1 MQEDSLHPHVRT
13 LSLCVLLALGASAT
27 ARASTFPVAS
37 CGDDGGIGT
46 LRSAIASAADG
57 DSVSIASGVC
67 SVITLTSE
75 IAITSAQSNLSIVG
89 PGTDGLL
96 ISAGRF
102 DTPAQSHRV
111 FSHAGT
117 GTLTL
122 SDVTV
127 GDAVLAGIP
136 AGSGGCIYSTGNI
149 VLNTVVVSQC
159 AVIPDATATGIA
171 RGGGI
176 YAKGSV
182 ALTAST
188 ISGNVVQNPD
198 GASGGGIFA
207 GAGLN
212 TKLSKITGNSADGNK
227 SGGGGVFVAGGTLSV
242 SQSSIA
248 GNSAYYG
255 GGIYA
260 TDTGDIT
267 ISYSTIAKNTAYSSA
282 ALGAFYSLTGAT
294 ASFNQ
299 STISGN
305 HSSNYTVFI
314 GSATSLFNSTVVD
327 NVTTVRNAGY
337 FNPAVLSGTS
347 VTTYSSLFVNDTD
360 GEILSGERG
369 VFGSNNLIDQ
379 TSGRIYPADTLT
391 TCPKLE
397 ALADNGGPTQT
408 VALQSGSAGLN
419 VGSEAPGNFLF
430 DQREDTRNVDGVDI
444 GAYERQSN
452 APPDDRVFRSGFSG
466 PCL

>member
-1 MQEDSLHPHVRT
+1 MQSTIVHPRSRV
-13 LSLCVLLALGASAT
+13 LCLCVLAALSTGGPAYAAT
-27 ARASTFPVAS
+27 VHVTS
-37 CGDDGGIGT
+37 CADDGGTGT
-46 LRSAIASAADG
+46 LRSAIALAADG
-57 DSVSIASGVC
+57 DSVTIASGVC
-67 SVITLTSE
+67 SVITLTSQ

-89 PGTDGLL
+89 PGTDRLL

-117 GTLTL
+117 GTLTV
-122 SDVTV
+122 SDVTI
-127 GDAVLAGIP
+127 GDAVLSGIP

-159 AVIPDATATGIA
+159 AVIPDATATGVA

-182 ALTAST
+182 ALTTST
-188 ISGNVVQNPD
+188 ISGNAVQNPN
-198 GASGGGIFA
+198 GATGGGIFA
-207 GAGLN
+207 GAGLD
-212 TKLSKITGNSADGNK
+212 TKLSKITGNTVVGDK
-227 SGGGGVFVAGGTLSV
+227 STGGGAYVVGGTVSV
-242 SQSSIA
+242 SQSTIA

-260 TDTGDIT
+260 TGTGNIT
-267 ISYSTIAKNTAYSSA
+267 ISYSTMSENTAYSYA
-282 ALGAFYSLTGAT
+282 ALAAFTSATGTAAT
-294 ASFNQ
+294 INQ

-305 HSSNYTVFI
+305 HSGNFTVFI
-314 GSATSLFNSTVVD
+314 GPATSLFNSTVVD

-337 FNPAVLSGTS
+337 FNPAVLSATS
-347 VTTYSSLFVNDTD
+347 VTTFSSIFVNDTY
-360 GEILSGERG
+360 GEVLSGEAA

-379 TSGRIYPADTLT
+379 TSGRTFPADTLT

-419 VGSEAPGNFLF
+419 VGSATPGNFVF
-430 DQREDTRNVDGVDI
+430 DQREDARNVDGVDI
-444 GAYERQSN
+444 GAYERQST
-452 APPDDRVFRSGFSG
+452 APPDDRIFRSNFSG
-466 PCL
+466 RCL